1 MERDSGWQAS
11 QGSLALRVG
20 PEAGPAIPTGCTPDS
35 RAVNS
40 MTDFAGKVAL
50 VTGAGSGI
58 GEACAKDPAKNGA
71 AVLVTDLNEE
81 AAKRVAQEISDA
93 GGKATAMKQD
103 AASPEDNEA
112 AVKLAVDTYGALHLA
127 VNNAGI
133 GAGPDPAGELALKD
147 WNKVIDINLNGV
159 LYGMRHQLPAI
170 EAAGGG
176 AIVNMASIHGT
187 VGTGLGASAYTAA
200 KHGVAGLTKQAGI
213 DYGQRGVR
221 INAVGPAYIETPLLA
236 DLPEEVHTALV
247 SKHPIG
253 RLGRAEEV
261 ANLVTF
267 LLSDKASFMTGA
279 YYLVDGGYTAP

>member
-1 MERDSGWQAS
+1 
-11 QGSLALRVG
+11 
-20 PEAGPAIPTGCTPDS
+20 
-35 RAVNS
+35 

-58 GEACAKDPAKNGA
+58 GEACAKDLAKNGA
-71 AVLVTDLNEE
+71 AVLVTDLNED

-93 GGKATAMKQD
+93 GGKATATKQD

-133 GAGPDPAGELALKD
+133 GAGPDPAGELALDD

-159 LYGMRHQLPAI
+159 LYGMRYQLPAI

-200 KHGVAGLTKQAGI
+200 KHGVVGLTKQAGI

-236 DLPEEVHTALV
+236 DLPEEVHADLV

-261 ANLVTF
+261 AHLVSF
-267 LLSDKASFMTGA
+267 LLSEKASFMTGA

>member
-1 MERDSGWQAS
+1 
-11 QGSLALRVG
+11 
-20 PEAGPAIPTGCTPDS
+20 
-35 RAVNS
+35 

-58 GEACAKDPAKNGA
+58 GEACAKDLAKNGA
-71 AVLVTDLNEE
+71 SVLVTDLNED
-81 AAKRVAQEISDA
+81 AAKRVAQEITEA

-133 GAGPDPAGELALKD
+133 GAGPDPAGELALED

-200 KHGVAGLTKQAGI
+200 KHGVVGLTKQAGI

-236 DLPEEVHTALV
+236 DLPEEVHADLV

-261 ANLVTF
+261 AHLVTF